1 MSAFSE
7 STELQLDKFAQA
19 LTTLKETAQDNED
32 RKTRDSLLLRFV
44 YTFEMAWQ
52 AMRAVLQDKGDVET
66 PRVAFATLETAFKM
80 RYIIDEDLWDRL
92 RKGRNGVSHAYDED
106 MAIALAAMVRI
117 DAIAEFERVLAHLQA
132 QA

>member
-1 MSAFSE
+1 MAFSH
-7 STELQLDKFAQA
+7 TTKLQLEKFAQA
-19 LTTLKETAQDNED
+19 LATLKETAQDSED

-80 RYIIDEDLWDRL
+80 RYIIDEALWDRL

-106 MAIALAAMVRI
+106 MAISLAAMVRV
-117 DAIAEFERVLAHLQA
+117 DAIPEFERVLAHLQA

>member
-1 MSAFSE
+1 MTVFSE
-7 STELQLDKFAQA
+7 STKLQLDKFAQA

-52 AMRAVLQDKGDVET
+52 AMRAVLQEKGDVET

-80 RYIIDEDLWDRL
+80 RYITNEDLWDRL
-92 RKGRNGVSHAYDED
+92 RMGRNGVSHAYDED
-106 MAIALAAMVRI
+106 MAIGLAAMVRM
-117 DAIAEFERVLAHLQA
+117 DAIPEFERVLAHLQA
-132 QA
+132 QE